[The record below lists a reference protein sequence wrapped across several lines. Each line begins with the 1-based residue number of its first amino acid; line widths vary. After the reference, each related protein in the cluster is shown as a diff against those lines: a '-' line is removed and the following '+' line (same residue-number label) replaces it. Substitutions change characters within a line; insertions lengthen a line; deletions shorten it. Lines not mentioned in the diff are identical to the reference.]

1 LNKIGSVKES
11 QSQDGTNVIVYRVF
25 NVESGDKIEILKARR
40 FPDSLNATSLINISK
55 DITFQ
60 NSVIPF
66 VTGSITTEEEINLI
80 GFAREIEIKGSDI
93 TKFQLSKT
101 GGGITT
107 KAVKETQKFID
118 STLYSRCA
126 GKDYQDVLA
135 NAFPILEEKI
145 RKKLGLDPN
154 CIGTKLINHALN
166 PTSGKLILGSTE
178 AEREAIY
185 FLFRGAMGFL
195 RNPPAHRLVEGSD
208 VEAFEVICLV
218 DLLLRHL
225 KKAKLRP

>member
-1 LNKIGSVKES
+1 MTSKKV
-11 QSQDGTNVIVYRVF
+11 QSQDGTNVIVYGAF
-25 NVESGDKIEILKARR
+25 TVESGDEIEIFKVRK
-40 FPDSLNATSLINISK
+40 FPDALNATSLRNISK

-101 GGGITT
+101 GGGITS

-145 RKKLGLDPN
+145 RNKLGLGQN

-166 PTSGKLILGSTE
+166 PTSGKLILGDTE
-178 AEREAIY
+178 AEQEAIY
-185 FLFRGAMGFL
+185 FLFRGAMGYL
-195 RNPPAHRLVEGSD
+195 RNPHAHRLVGGSD
-208 VEAFEVICLV
+208 AEAFEVMCLV
-218 DLLLRHL
+218 DLLLRYL
-225 KKAKLRP
+225 KRAKPRP

>member
-11 QSQDGTNVIVYRVF
+11 QSQDGTNVIVYGVF
-25 NVESGDKIEILKARR
+25 NVESGDEIEILKARR
-40 FPDSLNATSLINISK
+40 FPDSLNATSLINIS
-55 DITFQ
+55 
-60 NSVIPF
+60 
-66 VTGSITTEEEINLI
+66 GSITTEEEINLI

-101 GGGITT
+101 GGGITS

-145 RKKLGLDPN
+145 RNKLGLGQN

-166 PTSGKLILGSTE
+166 PTSGKLILGDTE
-178 AEREAIY
+178 AEQEAIY
-185 FLFRGAMGFL
+185 FLFRGAMGYL
-195 RNPPAHRLVEGSD
+195 RNPHAHRLVGGSD
-208 VEAFEVICLV
+208 AEAFEVMCLV
-218 DLLLRHL
+218 DLLLRYL
-225 KKAKLRP
+225 KKAKPRP